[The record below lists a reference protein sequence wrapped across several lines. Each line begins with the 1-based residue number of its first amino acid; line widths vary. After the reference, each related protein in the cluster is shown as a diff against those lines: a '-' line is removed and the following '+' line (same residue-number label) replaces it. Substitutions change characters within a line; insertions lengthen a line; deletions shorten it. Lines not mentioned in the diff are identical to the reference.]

1 MHHDNGINDIAE
13 WNLLNDILNP
23 SRNGKRKNCY
33 YYVIL
38 YECINTLRGKEKFET
53 FG

>member
-23 SRNGKRKNCY
+23 SRNGKRKNY
-33 YYVIL
+33 YYYPIVHV
-38 YECINTLRGKEKFET
+38 CIHTLMGKA
-53 FG
+53 